1 MLSKTMDYFYPPHC
15 CLCGMATT
23 GAGLCRACAADLP
36 LNSQCCKICAL
47 PMETGSEDY
56 ICSDCLQSP
65 PPFHKIF
72 SPFIYAQPLEWMIQQ
87 LKFNHQLYFAR
98 LLAEQMWQH
107 KNVLKTA
114 DCIIPVPL
122 HPRRLK
128 QRGFNQSMEIARELG
143 GLLSIPVDNGCC
155 QRLVNTP
162 AQTGKT
168 ASSRRRNIRGA
179 FRYNGSHKKYRHVI
193 VLDDVIT
200 TGSTVE
206 ALAEI
211 LVQQGVE
218 RIDVWSVARA
228 GKGIASE

>member
-1 MLSKTMDYFYPPHC
+1 MLSKTMDCLYPPHC
-15 CLCGMATT
+15 CLCGAATT

-36 LNSQCCKICAL
+36 VNKQSCKVCAL
-47 PMETGSEDY
+47 PMETGSGDY
-56 ICSDCLQSP
+56 ICSDCLQKP

-72 SPFIYAQPLEWMIQQ
+72 SPFVYAQPLEWMIRQ
-87 LKFNHQLYFAR
+87 LKFNHQLYIAR
-98 LLAEQMWQH
+98 LLAELMWQH
-107 KNVLKTA
+107 KKYPESA
-114 DCIIPVPL
+114 ECIIPVPL

-128 QRGFNQSMEIARELG
+128 RRGFNQSMEIARELSR
-143 GLLSIPVDNGCC
+143 LSSVPVDNACC
-155 QRLVNTP
+155 QRLVDTP
-162 AQTGKT
+162 SQTGKT
-168 ASSRRRNIRGA
+168 ASLRRRNIRGA
-179 FRYNGSHKKYRHVI
+179 FRYNGGHKKYRHVI

-228 GKGIASE
+228 GRD